1 MRLDSDYFFFQSFV
15 ILIKWITLRYDKVR
29 WYAIVFYD
37 YQIFVLM
44 DTSLDMSPN
53 RVVAFLGKPC
63 REFTKAD
70 IVRYIKENGIRMVN
84 FMYPAGDGRLK
95 TLNFVINS
103 AAYLDAILTCGERVD
118 GSSLFPFIEAG
129 SSDLYVLPRFS
140 TAFVDPF
147 AEIPTLSMLCSYFN
161 KDGEPLESSP
171 ENTLRKACRAFN
183 EVTGLQ
189 FQAMGELEYYVIAP
203 DCGMFH
209 ATDQKGYHESAP
221 YAKFNDFR
229 TECMAYIAQAGGQ
242 IKYGHSEVGNF
253 TIDDMVYE
261 QNEIEF
267 LPVPAEEAADQLM
280 IAKWIIR
287 NLAYKY
293 GYDVT
298 FAPKITAGK
307 AGSGLHV
314 HMRLMNDG
322 VNVMLDGEGK
332 LSQNAR
338 RAIAGMMV
346 LAPSIT
352 AFGNTNPTSYFRLVP
367 HQEAPTNICW
377 GDRNR
382 SVLVRVPLGWAAKS
396 DMCRI
401 ANPLEGESNYDTT
414 MKQTVEMRSPDGSAD
429 LYQLIAGLAV
439 ACRHG
444 FELENALEIAE
455 RTYVNVNI
463 HQKENESKL
472 AMLEQLPDSCAASA
486 DCLERQRAVFEQYN
500 VFSPAMIDGI
510 IKRLRSYDDRTLRAD
525 IGDNRDEML
534 KLVQRYFH
542 CG

>member
-1 MRLDSDYFFFQSFV
+1 
-15 ILIKWITLRYDKVR
+15 
-29 WYAIVFYD
+29 
-37 YQIFVLM
+37 
-44 DTSLDMSPN
+44 MSKELELCPN
-53 RVVAFLGKPC
+53 KLVGFLNKPSK
-63 REFTKAD
+63 EFTKAD
-70 IVRYIKENGIRMVN
+70 IVRFITEYDIQMVN

-95 TLNFVINS
+95 TLNFVINN

-147 AEIPTLSMLCSYFN
+147 AEIPTLAMLCSYFN
-161 KDGEPLESSP
+161 KDGELLESSP
-171 ENTLRKACRAFN
+171 ENTLRKACKAFTD
-183 EVTGLQ
+183 VTGME

-203 DCGMFH
+203 DCGMFP

-221 YAKFNDFR
+221 YAKFNEFR
-229 TECMAYIAQAGGQ
+229 QQCMAYIAQAGGQ

-253 TIDDMVYE
+253 TINDVTYE

-267 LPVPAEEAADQLM
+267 LPVDAENAADQLM

-287 NLAYKY
+287 NLAYQY
-293 GYDVT
+293 GYDIT

-314 HMRLMNDG
+314 HMRIVKDG
-322 VNVMLDGEGK
+322 QNQMLDGGV
-332 LSQNAR
+332 LSTTAR
-338 RAIAGMMV
+338 KAIAGMME

-396 DMCRI
+396 DMCKI
-401 ANPLEGESNYDTT
+401 ANPLESESNYDTSQ
-414 MKQTVEMRSPDGSAD
+414 KQTVEMRSPDGSAD
-429 LYQLIAGLAV
+429 VYQLIAGLAV

-444 FELENALEIAE
+444 FEMENALEVAE
-455 RTYVNVNI
+455 KTYVNVNI
-463 HQKENESKL
+463 HQKDNEAKL
-472 AMLEQLPDSCAASA
+472 KDLAQLPDSCEASA
-486 DCLERQRAVFEQYN
+486 DCLERQRKVFEQHN

-510 IKRLRSYDDRTLRAD
+510 IKRLRSYGDRTLRQE
-525 IGDNRDEML
+525 INGNQEEML
-534 KLVQRYFH
+534 KLVNRYFH